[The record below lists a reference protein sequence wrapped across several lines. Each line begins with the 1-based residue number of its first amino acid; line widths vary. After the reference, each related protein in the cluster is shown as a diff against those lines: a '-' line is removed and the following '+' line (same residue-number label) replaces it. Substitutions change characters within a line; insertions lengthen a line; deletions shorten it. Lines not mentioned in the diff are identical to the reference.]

1 MTCAILA
8 EPFGTTHPPMLQS
21 ATAVLQALLRTCWPR
36 VPHYCNDI
44 VRGLMLCWLNVEEE
58 YEEEGSF
65 PAAELKAE
73 LVKAADMLAAVMQAV
88 DDNMDER
95 VATLVKAEPGLL
107 ELFRPAK
114 SRDS

>member
-58 YEEEGSF
+58 EEADSF

-73 LVKAADMLAAVMQAV
+73 LVKAADMLAAVMQAA
-88 DDNMDER
+88 DDDIDKR

>member
-8 EPFGTTHPPMLQS
+8 EPFGTTHPPMLHS
-21 ATAVLQALLRTCWPR
+21 AIAVLQALLRTCWPR

-58 YEEEGSF
+58 EEEEGSF

-73 LVKAADMLAAVMQAV
+73 LVKTADMLAAVMQAA
-88 DDNMDER
+88 DDDMDER

-107 ELFRPAK
+107 ELFRSAK